1 MFFVCGAVVPQKENK
16 MKKNVHL
23 ITESGI
29 CIALATLLSLIE
41 IFHLPYGGGITA
53 VSMLPICLYAY
64 RRGIGSGLMCAFV
77 HGLLQM
83 MLGIAQGVFKGADLY
98 STVGM
103 VVIDYILAYTVLG
116 FSGMFKNK
124 FRSEPVRFALGCLVT
139 TCVRYLLHILSGY
152 IFFKGYAEWFFSQ
165 DGFDMGAK
173 ILGTFSGEALF
184 WLYTVIYNG
193 LYMIPEIILTVIASA
208 IVGRYGKIT
217 SCENKR

>member
-1 MFFVCGAVVPQKENK
+1 

-64 RRGIGSGLMCAFV
+64 RRGMGSGLMCAFV
-77 HGLLQM
+77 YGLLQM

-103 VVIDYILAYTVLG
+103 VVIDYLLAYTVLG
-116 FSGMFKNK
+116 FSGMFKSK
-124 FRSEPVRFALGCLVT
+124 FKSEPVRFALGCLVT

-152 IFFKGYAEWFFSQ
+152 IFFKSYAEWFFSQ
-165 DGFDMGAK
+165 EGFDMGAK
-173 ILGTFSGEALF
+173 ILDAFSGEGLY

-193 LYMIPEIILTVIASA
+193 LYMVPEIIITVAAA
-208 IVGRYGKIT
+208 IIIGRYPKIMAH
-217 SCENKR
+217 NNNR